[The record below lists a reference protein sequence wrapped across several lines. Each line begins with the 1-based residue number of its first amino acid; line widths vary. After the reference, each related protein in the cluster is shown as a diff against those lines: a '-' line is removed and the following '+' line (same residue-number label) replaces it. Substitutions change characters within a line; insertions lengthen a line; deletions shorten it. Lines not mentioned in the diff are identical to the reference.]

1 MLDSNYFAQ
10 FTLDQVTKKCSVE
23 SYEKFRRRR
32 EFPDD
37 VYYFQDFYDC
47 REQRTIEE
55 TPTDNFSFRRRIV
68 NIALNSRSP
77 VKAKEQP
84 LKTSSSKA
92 PTNIT
97 TKTNNT
103 TKTPVNVEKAS
114 KRNSQESTQKQNS
127 KGSEPEI
134 DEDATI
140 KLTMPPIEDDDF
152 DFGVIEELAG
162 ITNNSNI
169 AKHSTNIQEAST
181 LITTQRD
188 VERKKSPS
196 LSDDETTSGGSD
208 KRSKVSPKK
217 TPKASESSSSNSKTT
232 LSVQPTPTRASK
244 SAKKGNSSPVV
255 SSSLMTDDSEDM
267 IMKELEIEEEEV
279 TQAKSR
285 SRITRQ
291 ASTMDQSVNSNSKS
305 KSTKAQ
311 TPKKKPAKDENDE
324 EFEDPEE
331 EKPKPKPRGRPKKQP
346 AKKQESE
353 EEASEHE
360 GPGSEEEERP
370 KPKKTR

>member
-10 FTLDQVTKKCSVE
+10 FTIDQVTKKCSVE

-32 EFPDD
+32 DFPDD
-37 VYYFQDFYDC
+37 VYYFQDFYDY
-47 REQRTIEE
+47 REQQTIEE
-55 TPTDNFSFRRRIV
+55 SPADNISFRRRIV
-68 NIALNSRSP
+68 NIALNNKSP
-77 VKAKEQP
+77 AKAKEQLRSSTKVTTTNVSTKNNNTAKNVVP
-84 LKTSSSKA
+84 VEKVSSKH
-92 PTNIT
+92 
-97 TKTNNT
+97 
-103 TKTPVNVEKAS
+103 
-114 KRNSQESTQKQNS
+114 SQQSTQKQNS

-134 DEDATI
+134 DEEATI
-140 KLTMPPIEDDDF
+140 KLTMPPIEDDEF

-162 ITNNSNI
+162 NTNNNST
-169 AKHSTNIQEAST
+169 AKYSTNIHDAST

-232 LSVQPTPTRASK
+232 LSAQATTTRSSK
-244 SAKKGNSSPVV
+244 STNKARSSP
-255 SSSLMTDDSEDM
+255 LRTDDSEDM

-279 TQAKSR
+279 TQAKPR

-291 ASTMDQSVNSNSKS
+291 ASTMDQSVNSNSNS
-305 KSTKAQ
+305 KSPKTTKPQ
-311 TPKKKPAKDENDE
+311 TPKKKQAKDESDDE

-331 EKPKPKPRGRPKKQP
+331 EKPKAKPRGRPKKQP

-353 EEASEHE
+353 EEEPVHDE
-360 GPGSEEEERP
+360 PVSEEEE
-370 KPKKTR
+370 KPKAKPKTR